1 MKKEKINLING
12 EFSAIEAQ
20 EIINHMINKKEF
32 QKTILDTIDEGKK
45 MRIKSVIEIEF
56 I

>member
-20 EIINHMINKKEF
+20 EIINHIIDKKI
-32 QKTILDTIDEGKK
+32 Q
-45 MRIKSVIEIEF
+45 
-56 I
+56 